1 MKKCA
6 LLNFIPFLSTLPG
19 VVAGSLV
26 MHLHQLPASG
36 YLQNIAAWLV
46 SGTCSCIYLSISHRA
61 KKRSW
66 SGHAA
71 VIICVAALCCTFFDS
86 GTGGVHRWIRLGP
99 VAVNAAF
106 IFIPVALAGT
116 DLLFRAGKQR
126 DAYVLSLLIGT
137 LLFLQPDASMSGAF
151 ALAMLPTLW
160 HEHGHQALQ
169 WTVLC
174 ALFVLAL
181 ISWARLQSPE
191 PVLYVEGI
199 LTLAKSLGWVYWLVS
214 MLSLLI
220 LFWPFA
226 AGIRSSSARF
236 FLTASTLFY
245 AGLLASTCTGTFP
258 VPIIGSG
265 VSPIIGYL
273 ISATCAMQRLKACEC

>member
-1 MKKCA
+1 MKKRV
-6 LLNFIPFLSTLPG
+6 LLNFIPFLSALPG
-19 VVAGSLV
+19 IVAGSLV
-26 MHLHQLPASG
+26 MHLHQLPASV

-46 SGTCSCIYLSISHRA
+46 GGICSCIYLSMSHRV
-61 KKRSW
+61 KKRVW
-66 SGHAA
+66 GGYAA
-71 VIICVAALCCTFFDS
+71 VIACAAALCCTFFDS

-99 VAVNAAF
+99 VAVNVAF
-106 IFIPVALAGT
+106 VFIPVALAGT

-126 DAYVLSLLIGT
+126 DAYILCLVIGV
-137 LLFLQPDASMSGAF
+137 LLFFQPDASMIGAL

-160 HEHGHQALQ
+160 HEHGHKALQ

-181 ISWARLQSPE
+181 ISWVRFQSPE
-191 PVLYVEGI
+191 PVLHVEGI
-199 LTLAKSLGWVYWLVS
+199 LNLAKSSGWVYWLVS

-226 AGIRSSSARF
+226 AGMRSSSARF
-236 FLTASTLFY
+236 FLTSSMLFY
-245 AGLLASTCTGTFP
+245 AGLLASTCTGMFP

-273 ISATCAMQRLKACEC
+273 ISATCAMQRLKACER

>member
-1 MKKCA
+1 
-6 LLNFIPFLSTLPG
+6 
-19 VVAGSLV
+19 
-26 MHLHQLPASG
+26 
-36 YLQNIAAWLV
+36 
-46 SGTCSCIYLSISHRA
+46 
-61 KKRSW
+61 
-66 SGHAA
+66 
-71 VIICVAALCCTFFDS
+71 
-86 GTGGVHRWIRLGP
+86 
-99 VAVNAAF
+99 
-106 IFIPVALAGT
+106 
-116 DLLFRAGKQR
+116 
-126 DAYVLSLLIGT
+126 
-137 LLFLQPDASMSGAF
+137 MSGAF

-199 LTLAKSLGWVYWLVS
+199 LNLAKALGWVYWLVS